1 MATILSVYVYCYF
14 IGCVHMKNLKKFE
27 MSVCV
32 YVVVVVE
39 GMYTCKTGYFVKNP
53 LCLCFC
59 CCIGYVHMYDW

>member
-1 MATILSVYVYCYF
+1 
-14 IGCVHMKNLKKFE
+14 